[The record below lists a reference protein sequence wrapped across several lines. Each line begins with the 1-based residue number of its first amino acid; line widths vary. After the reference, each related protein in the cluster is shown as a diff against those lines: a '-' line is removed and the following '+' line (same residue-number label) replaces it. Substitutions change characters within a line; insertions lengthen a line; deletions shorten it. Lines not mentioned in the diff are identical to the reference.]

1 MKTMQ
6 QSIGS
11 LLSPVAEEFKPQLIL
26 VSAGYDIYC
35 DDPLG
40 AMDVT
45 PEGFATLTSLVM
57 KLAQSC
63 CQGKLVVTLEGG
75 YHLGGLRD
83 SVKTT
88 LKELTGNSV
97 LTGTHEEKALSG
109 ATERIMEEV
118 RKVQKDFWTAL

>member
-1 MKTMQ
+1 
-6 QSIGS
+6 
-11 LLSPVAEEFKPQLIL
+11 
-26 VSAGYDIYC
+26 
-35 DDPLG
+35 
-40 AMDVT
+40 MDVT

-75 YHLGGLRD
+75 YHLGGLKD

-97 LTGTHEEKALSG
+97 LTDTLGGKGLSIT
-109 ATERIMEEV
+109 TERIMEEV

>member
-1 MKTMQ
+1 
-6 QSIGS
+6 
-11 LLSPVAEEFKPQLIL
+11 
-26 VSAGYDIYC
+26 
-35 DDPLG
+35 
-40 AMDVT
+40 MDVT

-83 SVKTT
+83 SVKAT

-97 LTGTHEEKALSG
+97 LQGVNGEKGLSNT
-109 ATERIMEEV
+109 TERIMEEV
-118 RKVQKDFWTAL
+118 RKLQKDFWTAL